1 MNTTASSP
9 VLLTIG
15 AVERETGLMKD
26 TLRVWERRYG
36 FPTPIRDDAGERL
49 YSREQVDRLRLICR
63 LMDQGGRPGK
73 LLAMSA
79 DELDALIAADRAR
92 RVPTRLSGDVMAA
105 LKAHDV
111 EALRRHFQAVLLEN
125 GLKGLITDLIAPLN
139 VDIGEAWLR
148 GELGVPDEH
157 FYTEQLQT
165 FLRGALASYPRPGK
179 PPRVLLTTLPEE
191 EHGLGLL
198 MVEVMLSAEGAHCCS
213 LGPRMPVSDIV
224 RAAQTASADVVA
236 LSFSAAFPARQA
248 LDGLRTLRATLPP
261 SIELWVGGAGAP
273 ARLREEPGIRL
284 MRDIGEL
291 PDTVSD
297 WRSRH

>member
-36 FPTPIRDDAGERL
+36 FPTPIRDDVGERL

-111 EALRRHFQAVLLEN
+111 EALRRHFQAVLLEK

-165 FLRGALASYPRPGK
+165 FLRGALASYPRPGR

-224 RAAQTASADVVA
+224 RAAQTAGADVVA

-261 SIELWVGGAGAP
+261 AIELWVGGAGAP
-273 ARLREEPGIRL
+273 TRVRGEPGIGL

>member
-111 EALRRHFQAVLLEN
+111 EALRRHFQAVLLEK

-165 FLRGALASYPRPGK
+165 FLRGALASYPRPGR

-248 LDGLRTLRATLPP
+248 LDGLRTLRATLQP

>member
-9 VLLTIG
+9 ALSTIG
-15 AVERETGLMKD
+15 AVERETGLLKD

-36 FPTPIRDDAGERL
+36 FPAPIRDEAGERL
-49 YSREQVDRLRLICR
+49 YPRDQVDRLRLICR
-63 LMDQGGRPGK
+63 LMDQGWRPGK
-73 LLAMSA
+73 LLALPA
-79 DELDALIAADRAR
+79 DELDALIAADRTR
-92 RVPTRLSGDVMAA
+92 RTPTLLSGELVAA
-105 LKAHDV
+105 LRAHDV
-111 EALRRHFQAVLLEN
+111 EALRRGFQAALLEK

-165 FLRGALASYPRPGK
+165 FLRGALASYPRPGR

-198 MVEVMLSAEGAHCCS
+198 MAEVMLSAEGAHCCS
-213 LGPRMPVSDIV
+213 LGPRMPVTDIV

-248 LDGLRTLRATLPP
+248 LDGLRTLRATLQP